1 MISTE
6 NRIILDSF
14 ELKDNHLTAK
24 KQKYESIA
32 ISNQLPIIWH
42 RAKDFNVYDQGG
54 NKWIDMT
61 SGIFVANAGHSNPH
75 VNNAIKAQLDKD
87 MSFAFLY
94 NTEIRYQFIEK
105 LLEISP
111 NHFEKAT
118 LLNSGSE
125 ITDIASKLIKFW
137 AKKNN
142 KKYIQALLIVDDKK
156 RKCFWGKG
164 EKLRLRK

>member
-24 KQKYESIA
+24 KQKYESAA

-61 SGIFVANAGHSNPH
+61 SGIFVANAGHSNPQ
-75 VNNAIKAQLDKD
+75 IML
-87 MSFAFLY
+87 
-94 NTEIRYQFIEK
+94 
-105 LLEISP
+105 
-111 NHFEKAT
+111 
-118 LLNSGSE
+118 
-125 ITDIASKLIKFW
+125 
-137 AKKNN
+137 
-142 KKYIQALLIVDDKK
+142 
-156 RKCFWGKG
+156 
-164 EKLRLRK
+164 LRLN